1 MSMVTCDM
9 SIAGGAHT
17 VNQYLAA
24 GLVDELR
31 PHVAPIVLGRG
42 ERLLDGV
49 GALGLEQLA
58 RSAAP
63 ISSRTCATGSRASQ

>member
-1 MSMVTCDM
+1 M

-31 PHVAPIVLGRG
+31 LHVMPVVLGRG

-49 GALGLEQLA
+49 DVLGLEQLGEV
-58 RSAAP
+58 
-63 ISSRTCATGSRASQ
+63 TGTDLVTHMLYRVVR

>member
-49 GALGLEQLA
+49 GALGLGQLGEVSGTDLVTHLRYRVA
-58 RSAAP
+58 H
-63 ISSRTCATGSRASQ
+63 

>member
-1 MSMVTCDM
+1 MSEVTCDM

-49 GALGLEQLA
+49 GALGLGQLGEVSGTDLVTHLCYRVA
-58 RSAAP
+58 R
-63 ISSRTCATGSRASQ
+63 